1 MQVILLEKV
10 LNLGSIGDKVNVK
23 AGYGRNYLI
32 PYGKAVSA
40 NKENIAKFE
49 ERRAELEKAAAANL
63 VEAQSR
69 AEKISSLKIT
79 IRSKAGEEGKLYGSI
94 GTRDIAQAISSAGEK
109 VLKSEV
115 KLPNGAIRLIG
126 EHDIDLQLH
135 SDIKITIKVNIISE
149 S

>member
-69 AEKISSLKIT
+69 AEKISSVKIT